1 MKYLEERTSN
11 VSILVENQFPS
22 FVRENNSKFIEFI
35 SSYYESQ
42 ENKYNS
48 LDIASNLID
57 YYNIGYYRKDKLVKY
72 VKLNETSN
80 ISKTSTTIN
89 VESTKGFPDKN
100 GYIKINDEIIF
111 YKSKN
116 NSQFLDCIRGT
127 STLVLNKKVIS
138 EVTLENSVSSEHN
151 KNSLVK
157 NVAYDFTEEFLQRIK
172 SELAPLIPEVLDE
185 NLDLSSFIKN
195 IKSFYSSKGSLNSH
209 RVLFKILFNDRKI
222 NIKFKPRGKNAV
234 LNINNS
240 FRKVR
245 DEDVTIVNGGTGYD
259 NRTSGGVLINS
270 PIIDVLGNGT
280 GSLDTVTNIIKN
292 KSAVIN
298 VTSITSSGVIDGVT
312 VVDEGA
318 NYEGAITARIRPRS
332 FYEDQIVT
340 NVTGTG
346 SGRVEYYD
354 AFTDELILYDVV
366 GYFLPNEEIYSDTIE
381 KPRAFISQS
390 YITPTLN
397 RNGAEI
403 IGEQQNIEFPKEY
416 TFKTSSFSIG
426 EKKSAKVRLLSGYS
440 LINNS
445 LPSVVN
451 FKQDQ
456 DKIFGVDGV
465 DIEIDNSTPVI
476 NDIYVIDVTTNS
488 DINKL
493 FLPPSTV
500 ITLNESNISSGSTNF
515 VVTVDEATRFPITN
529 GIFHVNGKEIFYK
542 TRSSNQF
549 FGCEYLTDIGQS
561 SKRTFNLSIKDVV
574 VSVARLKYSNAWQTG
589 INYNIGD
596 YVYSGDNYYR
606 AKNTGTSGT
615 TAPVHTEGKVY
626 DGTIVGATPVEWEYV
641 GKNRLDHTLY
651 IDYNDSSLVNPRFEL
666 LALPGKI
673 YIEDGGSLHTL
684 DKYEFAKF
692 DSPNVDAYSFT
703 TSERSDRLSLL
714 LGTNYNWTR
723 ESVITDS
730 SYSTTKNTNIENNF
744 PSYKSLV
751 AFNSQYDYGDYIY
764 VSSTGVPRWWQN
776 IVDLDTT
783 VSGSDLKKIAF
794 TNQKLLTRWKKSGL
808 ISDTQAIGSG
818 RKTKQA
824 IGLNIDAIQVN
835 SYKGNTISYG
845 YVNRFYIS
853 DGGDYKSVYSED
865 INGYGYT
872 IDDTKLPVL
881 KLKGS
886 TTELDSNY
894 NLILVSGSIKSIN
907 FTKLS
912 AAWSSTTNLTGFS
925 SKPKI
930 EVINNNPSI
939 KLEFSSFPN
948 NSDVTNSQV
957 TKSNHGLTTGTKVL
971 FTTKDDNEYF
981 KKLTSKEEYYV
992 RKVNVNKFTLHFTK
1006 SDALMNINAISP
1018 SYYDNSI
1025 SDVSY
1030 KIQSD
1035 IRNPLNFSEAKLDIS
1050 YANGIIDNIIIKE
1063 SGSGYVELPSIRISG
1078 GGKINGT
1085 NEWYIDVPYSYNSD
1099 RIIDF
1104 SGPLVSKYN
1113 FDKPNFNELNE
1124 STNLISGFSTIQEE
1138 FSKPPTVS
1146 VDNGT
1151 GAKAVASTIN
1161 GKITSISL
1169 LNNGSNY
1176 LTPPEVVITANDAGT
1191 GAVIESIIQN
1201 GAVIGFNIKNPGSG
1215 YVTSPRIEILST
1227 ETKSSITCK
1236 LREWTFNLVRQLK
1249 KLDRIDPYGGYVYD
1263 NADETPSTL
1272 NNDNFKLIDYTND
1285 FPKDLDKKQYYLIK
1299 NTDKLLAKYTL
1310 EKCRADVISSLEAAL
1325 GKTKDTFTD
1334 SEILTNV
1341 PLHSPVICVSYD
1353 GIPIYGGEKVLDKR
1367 NISIT
1372 NTTSYV
1378 TAKSRYKLKYSTSS
1392 SGSNNEITHT
1402 YGGTTYYISR
1412 VGGPSITNYPI
1423 GSFIEDYEYTEGDD
1437 NDLDEHNGRFS
1448 ITPEFPEGR
1457 YCYFA
1462 TSTSYDSVTN
1472 SLTDADFSGFPYFIG
1487 DSFASEY
1494 DEYMNCQNRT
1504 SDKIPSVFTRSFE
1517 KDIPAVPAF
1526 GFTGIQHNDE
1536 YPRERDNISKVVMKP
1551 FISTGSVDSVLVESK
1566 GDNYKVGDRL
1576 IPDNKLTS
1584 GSGFSAIV
1592 SKVGGKSITSIQKS
1606 SDLLETTFTTGT
1618 IKHNLTVNDFVYFDY
1633 EYNSTININLYDN
1646 HLNEDVTLSKI
1657 TSIPNI
1663 NVTINEED
1671 ITSGFQN
1678 IDSYSN
1684 KSFYTINLN
1693 FKYTYSLKLPT
1704 DANFLLTYDIE
1715 KRNEFFTLEKS
1726 PANTVVL
1733 NAEKIPNRL
1742 YLHVGDRI
1750 YEINKSKDYYGIQRV
1765 EKVTPFS
1772 FTIKTPEPTNA
1783 YETIGILYSAK
1794 SYGASG
1800 PLAEVS
1806 VSSGGTGYKKLPKIS
1821 KIIKKGTVD
1830 TIAGNGKAIV
1840 QTYSTTIGKIKKI
1853 TYNSS
1858 GESFTSNGV
1867 VNHYVNIP
1875 ATAKIINNFEISS
1888 IEVLNGGNN
1897 YNNTIT
1903 LLVNGSE
1910 NLAVLEAKISL
1921 GSIASVKVIDGG
1933 LNFKEEPTITIK
1945 TPTSGSVGSGA
1956 ILKANIRRKKL
1967 IVNQKLT
1974 SSPNS
1979 ILFPVDIEA
1988 TVVSFDQES
1997 STLEFDENV
2006 GQFKDGDTIKL
2017 NNKVYGK
2024 IKNISRSRAYARV
2037 SSNIDLPPN
2046 TKNISGT
2053 LSDNLQKI
2061 TDSNYYQDWSYSIIS
2076 SRDTKEWKSQQQI
2089 NTHPAGFKQFG
2100 KKIIER
2106 RKFFFRNP
2114 LDVFKSSA
2122 IFTTVISNE
2131 LDLKLKLASCGKTR
2145 IFLPSASISSFVVN
2159 DIIIGLESGAIGQ
2172 IIEVTPNSILVR
2184 LFGDIDF
2191 IGTEVI
2197 VEISSEYA
2205 SGRSS
2210 ETLKTF
2216 NFWNGIY
2223 QEPSISYTVSSPI
2236 SGGSV
2241 IYIPNYLVDD
2251 TDEITLYNFDTE
2263 IEKMDVQIVTKDQK
2277 TITITKNNIPV
2288 SHSDIDKFIISIG
2301 GIVQDP
2307 NSLTVSGN
2315 TFDLYEPLGYDSKL
2329 ISVKHDNLSKLTL
2342 SGGTGTTRTITLPP
2356 GQTITSDCQLLL
2368 FRTGVSQSQLL
2379 TDFSQSGNVI
2389 TFSESIPA
2397 GEVFGWFINETVQCQ
2412 SIQGSTINQN
2422 TIEKLTPCQK
2432 TRFTQVFESNSIRKP
2447 KSILEIRKE
2456 NLSGTMVPVS
2466 NTRVEGFNTKF
2477 SYTTPSSSSSYVE
2490 VIDKLPLDNSTTSF
2504 NMTVGGYTYSPS
2516 NGEESLVVNIN
2527 NQILDYDQYSVSGS
2541 TITFSN
2547 TYPASTECTIIDFVS
2562 DYLSN
2567 TSNERGSILD
2577 RLNVEQNGSRTTFN
2591 LSTNGVPQYTKNVGD
2606 VFTIKN
2612 NKLLKPDSTSQSL
2625 ANNKITYVTAPASSD
2640 NIQLLYFNR
2649 QLTPANTKNVVID
2662 IGRCFDGAELSFP
2675 LTINGALYTPISV
2688 NHIFVV
2694 RNGVF
2699 QKPGTDYSITNSSF
2713 ITFSEAIGSS
2723 ESIHVY
2729 YSYNGLNQN
2738 IVLDSLTG
2746 IDGSQLTHNLTDSS
2760 IAFTPP
2766 NADDLMVFRNGVIQ
2780 NPTEDF
2786 TVSGSSITF
2795 TTAIQTTET
2804 TFILYTHGSEELSIS
2819 SSSPQS
2825 SSVMRYTLSTTIAS
2839 SDYDEVVVYADGSP
2853 RFLNK
2858 GDFTV
2863 SGNQIDLTHTDG
2875 VPPTSIFIVKY
2886 PTVTLFDELQNC
2898 PDGTRTDFRLIYNFA
2913 NLNSGQITENAD
2925 ILTIKNGIILNPTDE
2940 YTINA
2945 ARTLVTFATAPLAT
2959 DDIYCIN
2966 MYANDEVSLTNT
2978 SGNTY
2983 TLGSSYTGSNRES
2996 LIIYSNNQINIS
3008 DVNFT
3013 WVNDNTITLSAAHT
3027 TGSLFAIKFNGV
3039 TSLLDE
3045 INTPF
3050 DGSRTIFN
3058 LFETMENFVP
3068 AGTINNDGVS
3078 SDSSILVT
3086 KNGKLL
3092 ESGYDY
3098 TLSGDIN
3105 SRINF
3110 TTAPGQSDI
3119 ISIRSVGSFDKLD
3132 TIANGSGTEFLLQ
3145 KSSSPYY
3152 PNAHIERPRELE
3164 NQIIVTKNGDIQSPI
3179 YDYYINNNTI
3189 IFMSSVTGARLS
3201 FIDFRGTP
3209 SDVEVVTRLN
3219 EISVGDKITISGE
3232 SEPRSVTSVLSPT
3245 VIETASYSGNSPGN
3259 FAATVSY
3266 SGGEVTGLTM
3276 TNGGAYYGNPV
3287 IIRTKGPG
3295 TSIQA
3300 KANVNM
3306 FTGENIIDSSTIDI
3320 TNPGS
3325 NIYVN
3330 QEAIATVFGSTYKEL
3345 PLHVSSIVKATKL
3358 ASNINASIETVSL
3371 SNTSGIS
3378 SNPPSITITSPSH
3391 SGTNASFNIFVSGGE
3406 VRKVEIV
3413 SGGSG
3418 YNDADTTIEL
3428 TGGGGSG
3435 CVLEP
3440 IISGGVFTGVVVR
3453 NTGVGY
3459 DTFSV
3464 IVDSEVI
3471 EYTTVNSNSITGCTR
3486 GARNTTAVSHN
3497 AQIESGTDD
3506 PSTYTLVYFENHDD
3520 YL

>member
-1 MKYLEERTSN
+1 MKYLEEKTSN

-48 LDIASNLID
+48 LDVASNLID
-57 YYNIGYYRKDKLVKY
+57 YYNVGYYRKDKLVKY

-80 ISKTSTTIN
+80 ISKTLTTIN

-100 GYIKINDEIIF
+100 GYIKINDEFIF

-127 STLVLNKKVIS
+127 SSLVLNKKVIS
-138 EVTLENSVSSEHN
+138 EIKLENSVASEHD
-151 KNSLVK
+151 KTSLVR
-157 NVAYDFTEEFLQRIK
+157 NIAYDFTEEFLQKIK

-209 RVLFKILFNDRKI
+209 RILFKILFNDRKI
-222 NIKFKPRGKNAV
+222 NIKFKPRGKDAI

-240 FRKVR
+240 FGKVR
-245 DEDVTIVNGGTGYD
+245 LEDVTIINGGVEYD

-270 PIIDVLGNGT
+270 PVIDIIGNGT
-280 GSLDTVTNIIKN
+280 GSLNTTTKLIKN

-298 VTSITSSGVIDGVT
+298 VTSINSAGTIDGID

-318 NYEGAITARIRPRS
+318 NYEGAINHRIRPRAFS
-332 FYEDQIVT
+332 EDQIVR

-354 AFTDELILYDVV
+354 ASTDELILYDIV

-390 YITPTLN
+390 YIKPTIS
-397 RNGAEI
+397 RNGADV
-403 IGEQQNIEFPKEY
+403 IGENQNIEFPKEY
-416 TFKTSSFSIG
+416 TFKTSNSKIG
-426 EKKSAKVRLLSGYS
+426 ETKSAKVRLLDGYS
-440 LINNS
+440 LTNNS
-445 LPSVVN
+445 LPNVVN

-465 DIEIDNSTPVI
+465 NIEIDNSTPVI
-476 NDIYVIDVTTNS
+476 NNIFVLDVTTNS

-500 ITLNESNISSGSTNF
+500 ITLSESNISSSTTNF

-542 TRSSNQF
+542 NRSSNQF

-561 SKRTFNLSIKDVV
+561 SKRTFNLSIKDTV
-574 VSVARLKYSNAWQTG
+574 VSVARLKYSDEWQTG
-589 INYNIGD
+589 INYNIEQ
-596 YVYSGDNYYR
+596 YVYSGDNYYV
-606 AKNTGTSGT
+606 AKNTGMSGT
-615 TAPVHTEGKVY
+615 TAPVHTEGKAY
-626 DGTIVGATPVEWEYV
+626 DGTIVNATPVEWEYV

-666 LALPGKI
+666 LALPGEI

-684 DKYEFAKF
+684 DKYEFAKY

-703 TSERSDRLSLL
+703 TSEISDRLSLL

-723 ESVITDS
+723 ESIVKNVN
-730 SYSTTKNTNIENNF
+730 YSTTKNNNIENNF

-764 VSSTGVPRWWQN
+764 VASTGVPRWWQN
-776 IVDLDTT
+776 IVNLDTT
-783 VSGSDLKKIAF
+783 ISGSDLKKIAF

-818 RKTKQA
+818 RKTKQS

-865 INGYGYT
+865 SNGYGYS
-872 IDDTKLPVL
+872 IDDTKLPIL
-881 KLKGS
+881 KLTGY
-886 TTELDSNY
+886 TTELDHNY
-894 NLILVSGSIKSIN
+894 NLILISGSIKSFN
-907 FTKLS
+907 FAKLND
-912 AAWSSTTNLTGFS
+912 AWSSTTNLTGFS

-930 EVINNNPSI
+930 EIINNNPSI
-939 KLEFSSFPN
+939 KLEFSNFN
-948 NSDVTNSQV
+948 GINVTNSRIH
-957 TKSNHGLTTGTKVL
+957 KSNHGLTTGIKVL
-971 FTTKDDNEYF
+971 FTTKDNNEYF
-981 KKLTSKEEYYV
+981 KKLVSNEEYYV
-992 RKVNVNKFTLHFTK
+992 RKFNNNKFTLHVTK

-1018 SYYDNSI
+1018 SYYTGTSN
-1025 SDVSY
+1025 VSF

-1035 IRNPLNFSEAKLDIS
+1035 IRNPINFSEAELDIS
-1050 YANGIIDNIIIKE
+1050 YTNGTIDNIIIKK

-1078 GGKINGT
+1078 GGKVDGV
-1085 NEWYIDVPYSYNSD
+1085 NEWYIDVPYSYNSN

-1113 FDKPNFNELNE
+1113 FDKQNFNELTE
-1124 STNLISGFSTIQEE
+1124 STNLISGFGTIQKT
-1138 FSKPPTVS
+1138 FSNPPTVS
-1146 VDNGT
+1146 IDNGN
-1151 GAKAVASTIN
+1151 GAEAIAFTSN
-1161 GKITSISL
+1161 GKIASIAL
-1169 LNNGSNY
+1169 VNNGSNY

-1191 GAVIESIIQN
+1191 GAVVESIIQN
-1201 GAVIGFNIKNPGSG
+1201 GNVIGFNIKNPGSG
-1215 YVTSPRIEILST
+1215 YISSPNIQILST

-1249 KLDRIDPYGGYVYD
+1249 KLDRIDSYGGYVYD
-1263 NADETPSTL
+1263 NADDTPSTL
-1272 NNDNFKLIDYTND
+1272 NNDNFKLIDYIND
-1285 FPKDLDKKQYYLIK
+1285 FPKDLDTKQYYLIK

-1310 EKCRADVISSLEAAL
+1310 EKAPSDVVQAVETAL
-1325 GKTKDTFTD
+1325 SKTQDTFTD
-1334 SEILTNV
+1334 SEILTYI
-1341 PLHSPVICVSYD
+1341 PLHSPVVCVSYD
-1353 GIPIYGGEKVLDKR
+1353 GIPIYGGNKVLDER
-1367 NISIT
+1367 NIPIT
-1372 NTTSYV
+1372 DSTSYV
-1378 TAKSRYKLKYSTSS
+1378 STKSRYKLKYSTTS
-1392 SGSNNEITHT
+1392 SGSNEITHT
-1402 YGGTTYYISR
+1402 HNGTTYYISR

-1423 GSFIEDYEYTEGDD
+1423 GSFIEDYEYNEGDD

-1457 YCYFA
+1457 YCYFT

-1472 SLTDADFSGFPYFIG
+1472 SLTDSDFSGFPYFIG
-1487 DSFASEY
+1487 DSFASDY

-1517 KDIPAVPAF
+1517 KDIPDVPVF
-1526 GFTGIQHNDE
+1526 KFDGIDHNDE
-1536 YPRERDNISKVVMKP
+1536 YPKEYSNTSKVVMKP
-1551 FISTGSVDSVLVESK
+1551 FITTGSIDSVLVESE

-1576 IPDNKLTS
+1576 ISDNQLTS

-1592 SKVGGKSITSIQKS
+1592 SKVGGKLITSIQKS
-1606 SDLLETTFTTGT
+1606 SNLLETTFTTGT
-1618 IKHNLTVNDFVYFDY
+1618 INHNLTINDFVYFNY
-1633 EYNSTININLYDN
+1633 EHDGVIDINLHDN
-1646 HLNEDVTLSKI
+1646 HLGQDVT
-1657 TSIPNI
+1657 TSNI
-1663 NVTINEED
+1663 VDISNVNVTISEEN

-1678 IDSYSN
+1678 INSYSG
-1684 KSFYTINLN
+1684 KSFYAINLN
-1693 FKYTYSLKLPT
+1693 FKYTYSLKLPAAA
-1704 DANFLLTYDIE
+1704 DFLLTYDIE
-1715 KRNEFFTLEKS
+1715 KRNEFFTLEES
-1726 PANTVVL
+1726 PTNTVVL

-1742 YLHVGDRI
+1742 YLHVNNDKI

-1772 FTIKTPEPTNA
+1772 FTIKTPETTNG
-1783 YETIGILYSAK
+1783 YETIGLSYTAK

-1806 VSSGGTGYKKLPKIS
+1806 VSSGGSGYKKLPKIS
-1821 KIIKKGTVD
+1821 KIIKKGTLD

-1888 IEVLNGGNN
+1888 IEVLDGGSN
-1897 YNNTIT
+1897 YNNAIT
-1903 LLVNGSE
+1903 LLVNGVE
-1910 NLAVLEAKISL
+1910 NLAVLEAKITI

-1933 LNFKEEPTITIK
+1933 LNFKEEPTITVK
-1945 TPTSGSVGSGA
+1945 TPVNGIVGSGA
-1956 ILKANIRRKKL
+1956 ILKANIRRKKI
-1967 IVNQKLT
+1967 IVGQKLT
-1974 SSPNS
+1974 GLANS
-1979 ILFPVDIEA
+1979 ALFPVNIEA
-1988 TVVSFDQES
+1988 TVVSFDQNS
-1997 STLEFDENV
+1997 STIEFDENV
-2006 GQFKDGDTIKL
+2006 GQFKDGDTIRL
-2017 NNKVYGK
+2017 NDKIYGK
-2024 IKNISRSRAYARV
+2024 IKKISRSKAYSRV
-2037 SSNIDLPPN
+2037 SSTIDLPPN
-2046 TKNISGT
+2046 ETNISGT
-2053 LSDNLQKI
+2053 LSDSLQKI
-2061 TDSNYYQDWSYSIIS
+2061 TDSNYYQDWSYTITS
-2076 SRDTKEWKSQQQI
+2076 SRDTKDWKSQQQI
-2089 NTHPAGFKQFG
+2089 NTHPAGFRQFG

-2122 IFTTVISNE
+2122 IFTTVISSK

-2145 IFLPSASISSFVVN
+2145 IFLPSTSIGVDPGFEVN
-2159 DIIIGLESGAIGQ
+2159 DFIIGIESGAIGQ
-2172 IIEVTPNSILVR
+2172 IIEITANSVLVR
-2184 LFGDIDF
+2184 LFDDNDF
-2191 IGTEVI
+2191 ISGEVI
-2197 VEISSEYA
+2197 VEISSVYA
-2205 SGRSS
+2205 SGKST

-2223 QEPSISYTVSSPI
+2223 QEPSISYDVSSAVG
-2236 SGGSV
+2236 SGPV

-2251 TDEITLYNFDTE
+2251 NDEITLYHFDTE
-2263 IEKMDVQIVTKDQK
+2263 IEKMDVQIVTKDQVS
-2277 TITITKNNIPV
+2277 ITITKNNIPV
-2288 SHSDIDKFIISIG
+2288 SHSNIDKFIISIG

-2307 NSLTVSGN
+2307 NSLTVTGN
-2315 TFDLYEPLGYDSKL
+2315 TFTLSGSLGYDSKL
-2329 ISVKHDNLSKLTL
+2329 ITVKHDNLSKLAL
-2342 SGGTGTTRTITLPP
+2342 SGGTGTTRTITS

-2368 FRTGVSQSQLL
+2368 FRTGVSQSQLF
-2379 TDFSQSGNVI
+2379 TDFSRSGNVI

-2397 GEVFGWFINETVQCQ
+2397 GEVFGWHINETVQCQ
-2412 SIQGSTINQN
+2412 GIQGSTINQN

-2432 TRFTQVFESNSIRKP
+2432 TRFVQVFESNSVRKP
-2447 KSILEIRKE
+2447 KSIVEIRKE

-2477 SYTTPSSSSSYVE
+2477 SYTTPSSSGSYVE
-2490 VIDKLPLDNSTTSF
+2490 VIDKLPLDNSTTTF
-2504 NMTVGGYTYSPS
+2504 NITVDGYTYNPS

-2527 NQILDYDQYSVSGS
+2527 NQILDHDQYSVSGS

-2577 RLNVEQNGSRTTFN
+2577 RLNVKQNGTRTIFN
-2591 LSTNGVPQYTKNVGD
+2591 LSTNGVPEYTKNVGD

-2612 NKLLKPDSTSQSL
+2612 NQLLRPDSTSQSL
-2625 ANNKITYVTAPASSD
+2625 TNNKITYVTAPTSSD

-2649 QLTPANTKNVVID
+2649 QLTPANTKNVVIN
-2662 IGRCFDGAELSFP
+2662 ISQCFNDTELTFP
-2675 LTINGALYTPISV
+2675 LTVSGLLQTPISV

-2713 ITFSEAIGSS
+2713 ITFSDAIDFS
-2723 ESIHVY
+2723 ETIHVY

-2738 IVLDSLTG
+2738 IILDSLTG
-2746 IDGSQLTHNLTDSS
+2746 INGSQTTHNLTDSGT
-2760 IAFTPP
+2760 AFTPP

-2780 NPTEDF
+2780 NPSEDF
-2786 TVSGSSITF
+2786 TVSGSTITF

-2804 TFILYTHGSEELSIS
+2804 TFILYTHSSEELSIS
-2819 SSSPQS
+2819 SSSAQS
-2825 SSVMRYTLSTTIAS
+2825 SSVMRYTLGTTIAS
-2839 SDYDEVVVYADGSP
+2839 SDYDEVVVYADGTP
-2853 RFLNK
+2853 RFFNK

-2863 SGNQIDLTHTDG
+2863 SGNKIDLTHTDG

-2898 PDGTRTDFRLIYNFA
+2898 PDGTRTDFRLIYNNA
-2913 NLNSGQITENAD
+2913 NLNNANVTEDAD
-2925 ILTIKNGIILNPTDE
+2925 ILTIKNGIILNPGNE
-2940 YTINA
+2940 YSINA
-2945 ARTLVTFATAPLAT
+2945 SASLVTFTTAPLAT
-2959 DDIYCIN
+2959 DNIYCIR
-2966 MYANDEVSLTNT
+2966 MYGNDEVSITNT
-2978 SGNTY
+2978 TGNTY
-2983 TLGSSYTGSNRES
+2983 TLGSSYTGSDRES
-2996 LIIYSNNQINIS
+2996 LIVYSNNQVNIS
-3008 DVNFT
+3008 DVDFT
-3013 WVNDNTITLSAAHT
+3013 WVNNNTITLSAAHT

-3039 TSLLDE
+3039 VSILDE

-3050 DGSRTIFN
+3050 NGSRTIFN

-3068 AGTINNDGVS
+3068 SGTIDNDGVS

-3098 TLSGDIN
+3098 TLSGDIK

-3110 TTAPGQSDI
+3110 TTAPEQNDI

-3132 TIANGSGTEFLLQ
+3132 TISSGSGTQFPLQ

-3164 NQIIVTKNGDIQSPI
+3164 NQIIVTKNGNIQSPV
-3179 YDYYINNNTI
+3179 YDYYIDNNTI
-3189 IFMSSVTGARLS
+3189 VFMSSVTGARLS
-3201 FIDFRGTP
+3201 FIDFRGAP

-3219 EISVGDKITISGE
+3219 EISVDDKITISGE
-3232 SEPRSVTSVLSPT
+3232 SGPRTVTSVLSPT
-3245 VIETASYSGNSPGN
+3245 VIETASYSDNSPEN
-3259 FAATVSY
+3259 FGATVSY
-3266 SGGEVTGLTM
+3266 SGGKVTGLTM
-3276 TNGGAYYGNPV
+3276 TNGGAYYENNV

-3300 KANVNM
+3300 TAKVDM
-3306 FTGENIIDSSTIDI
+3306 ITGENIIDSSTINI

-3330 QEAIATVFGSTYKEL
+3330 QEAVATVFGSIYKEL

-3371 SNTSGIS
+3371 SNTSGVS
-3378 SNPPSITITSPSH
+3378 SNSPSITISAPSH
-3391 SGTNASFNIFVSGGE
+3391 SGANASFNIFVSSGE

-3418 YNDADTTIEL
+3418 YDDTETTIEL
-3428 TGGGGSG
+3428 TGGGGTG

-3440 IISGGVFTGVVVR
+3440 VLSGGVFTGVTVR

-3471 EYTTVNSNSITGCTR
+3471 EYTTVSSNTITGCTR

-3497 AQIESGTDD
+3497 AQIETGTDD